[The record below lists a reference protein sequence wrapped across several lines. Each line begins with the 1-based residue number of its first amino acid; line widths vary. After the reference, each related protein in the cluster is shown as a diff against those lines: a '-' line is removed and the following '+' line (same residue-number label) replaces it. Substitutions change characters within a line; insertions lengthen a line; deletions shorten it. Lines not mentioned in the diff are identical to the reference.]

1 MVKSRK
7 NYIPRRI
14 SFNEFKRLFILK
26 LRNIDKIKLLD
37 FIMNEDRWV
46 KIEIN

>member
-1 MVKSRK
+1 MVKSK
-7 NYIPRRI
+7 NHPIRRI
-14 SFNEFKRLFILK
+14 SFKEFKRLFILK
-26 LRNIDKIKLLD
+26 LRNIDKFKLLD

>member
-1 MVKSRK
+1 MVKSK
-7 NYIPRRI
+7 NHPIRRI
-14 SFNEFKRLFILK
+14 SFKEFRRLFILK